1 MNNENPEHSVSNS
14 NKRLI
19 AMVFI
24 ALIIQQRKFNVSRF
38 CLILIFTVVKYRAN
52 TATVHRI
59 PLPINGIDS
68 LVSGI
73 LSAMANINTENAKI
87 TVTPRAI
94 FSPTNYH

>member
-1 MNNENPEHSVSNS
+1 MKNPEHSVSNS

-19 AMVFI
+19 AMVCI
-24 ALIIQQRKFNVSRF
+24 ALIVSKIQQRKIAVSRF

-52 TATVHRI
+52 TVHRI

-73 LSAMANINTENAKI
+73 LSAIANINTENAKI

-94 FSPTNYH
+94 FSPGN

>member
-1 MNNENPEHSVSNS
+1 MNPTQW
-14 NKRLI
+14 LLP
-19 AMVFI
+19 VFFLWKNWF
-24 ALIIQQRKFNVSRF
+24 ALAGIHQQVILNGQNFGDNQSTIKYYTKFNIK
-38 CLILIFTVVKYRAN
+38 ILTV
-52 TATVHRI
+52 
-59 PLPINGIDS
+59 PINGIDS

>member
-1 MNNENPEHSVSNS
+1 MITACVLLMKKLVCTDGQNLGDNQSTI
-14 NKRLI
+14 KYYT
-19 AMVFI
+19 
-24 ALIIQQRKFNVSRF
+24 KFNIK
-38 CLILIFTVVKYRAN
+38 ILTV
-52 TATVHRI
+52 
-59 PLPINGIDS
+59 PINGIDS